1 MDKPI
6 MDIVLPRLARPLY
19 RHLERYQSGKMSDE
33 QFTQKFEDLLRRQ
46 HVWLEERGIAPVKAA
61 IALHAAVLVLS
72 LPGLRSEAAEA
83 QLPLEVVEQRA
94 VREAAAD
101 VSSNYQIPEARAASA
116 IASLVAEYGD

>member
-1 MDKPI
+1 MDKPL

-19 RHLERYQSGKMSDE
+19 RHLERYQSGQMSDE
-33 QFTQKFEDLLRRQ
+33 QFTAKFEDLLRRQ
-46 HVWLEERGIAPVKAA
+46 HAWLEERGIAPVKAA

-101 VSSNYQIPEARAASA
+101 VAGNYRIPEVRAASA
-116 IASLVAEYGD
+116 ISSLVAEYGD

>member
-33 QFTQKFEDLLRRQ
+33 QFTSKFEDLLRRQ

-72 LPGLRSEAAEA
+72 LPGLRSEALEA
-83 QLPLEVVEQRA
+83 QLPLEVVEHRA

-101 VSSNYQIPEARAASA
+101 VSTNYQIPESRAASA
-116 IASLVAEYGD
+116 IAALVAEYGD